1 MKAELQK
8 FLKLF
13 EDLEEAGA
21 SLTLTFLTR
30 ESKTTAKQH
39 LETLSSSPPPT
50 LTALSSLPPSPG
62 KQRRHCGARAR
73 AVRNQRAAAHQASLA
88 EAATSALVSPSPRP
102 PCLHPSPPPASGRR
116 IVTTLARVDVPTFST
131 LNVDGAS
138 SPTPPP
144 LPPPLLRPPFCFSN
158 CPEDHHCPNCRRCA
172 FLCVEHNGD
181 PCDPDNKEEDCR
193 DICAVCELQEGVRYL
208 NPRKP
213 M

>member
-8 FLKLF
+8 LPKLF

-30 ESKTTAKQH
+30 ESKTTAKPH

-102 PCLHPSPPPASGRR
+102 LAFILHHLLHLG
-116 IVTTLARVDVPTFST
+116 
-131 LNVDGAS
+131 GA
-138 SPTPPP
+138 
-144 LPPPLLRPPFCFSN
+144 L
-158 CPEDHHCPNCRRCA
+158 
-172 FLCVEHNGD
+172 
-181 PCDPDNKEEDCR
+181 
-193 DICAVCELQEGVRYL
+193 
-208 NPRKP
+208 
-213 M
+213 

>member
-21 SLTLTFLTR
+21 SLTLTFSTR
-30 ESKTTAKQH
+30 ESKTTAKLH
-39 LETLSSSPPPT
+39 LETFSSSPPPT
-50 LTALSSLPPSPG
+50 STALSSLPPSPG
-62 KQRRHCGARAR
+62 KR
-73 AVRNQRAAAHQASLA
+73 
-88 EAATSALVSPSPRP
+88 RP

-144 LPPPLLRPPFCFSN
+144 LRPPLLRPPFCFSN
-158 CPEDHHCPNCRRCA
+158 CPEDHHCPCRRCA
-172 FLCVEHNGD
+172 FLCVEHDGD
-181 PCDPDNKEEDCR
+181 PCDPDNKEKDCR